1 MDYLGVLSEHILP
14 LVFAFLIAVVV
25 PLIRAALKGVEKK
38 FDIDIDDRLEARALE
53 LVQSGIRYAE
63 EWAVKKTKAGES
75 KPSGAEKLDEALDFI
90 KKEAER
96 AGLSTWVES
105 RGDDL
110 SKVIE
115 GQIRKVI

>member
-14 LVFAFLIAVVV
+14 IVFAFLVAVVV
-25 PLIRAALKGVEKK
+25 PLIRAALKGIEKK
-38 FDIDIDDRLEARALE
+38 FDVDIDDRLEARALE

-63 EWAVKKTKAGES
+63 EWSLKKAKAGEE
-75 KPSGAEKLDEALDFI
+75 KPSGAQKLDEALAFVRT
-90 KKEAER
+90 EAER
-96 AGLSTWVES
+96 AGLSSWIES
-105 RGDDL
+105 RGGDL